1 MTSALIRYKGFT
13 WHHNP
18 KVLKI
23 QNAKKTLELTYPYD
37 FATTSEMFRQG
48 CVIKG
53 EGELYGEDC
62 IEQFN
67 KLNELFAEKGE
78 GVLSVGGLPSVVAI
92 FKKLE
97 LLCEAKENVISYS
110 FEFEENST
118 KEKSL
123 YKTPYHIAVSGETL
137 WHISN
142 TYNVPV
148 ETLAKLNPIY
158 KRPDSV
164 KVGDK
169 VILC

>member
-1 MTSALIRYKGFT
+1 MTSASIRYKGFS

-18 KVLKI
+18 KVLQIK
-23 QNAKKTLELTYPYD
+23 NSKNTLNLYYPYD
-37 FATTSEMFRQG
+37 FETTVEMLKQG

-67 KLNELFAEKGE
+67 KLNVLFASKGE
-78 GVLSVGGLPSVVAI
+78 GVLSIGGMPSIVAL
-92 FKKLE
+92 FTKLE
-97 LLCEAKENVISYS
+97 LLCQPKENVVSYT
-110 FEFEENST
+110 FEFVESSS

-123 YKTPYHIAVSGETL
+123 YKASYHIASSGETL
-137 WHISN
+137 WNISN
-142 TYNVPV
+142 TYNIPI
-148 ETLAKLNPIY
+148 ETLAKLNQNY

-164 KVGDK
+164 KAGDK